1 VRHPWPRAGRLTQIH
16 VLLEVCPDF
25 AGRTLVQ
32 SEHSLAF
39 VAKARHTAAMSAT
52 RRRPA
57 QERSRQTVE
66 RIVDAGAAVL
76 AERGYH
82 QASTNRIAAA
92 AGVSPGTLYGYFADK
107 DEIVAAVIDRVV
119 DGFGDAVSP
128 ALRLAVGRPIEEAT
142 RLVLDAVLAELE
154 DRAALVEAFID
165 RVPAERY
172 APRVDALRERVSEI
186 TFHLVAAS
194 LPGVPTGDLERAVWF
209 AVRTV
214 EHLTVRYALQRPA
227 IPREAFLDS
236 LTGIVV
242 GLAPTGP
249 SAP

>member
-1 VRHPWPRAGRLTQIH
+1 
-16 VLLEVCPDF
+16 
-25 AGRTLVQ
+25 
-32 SEHSLAF
+32 
-39 VAKARHTAAMSAT
+39 MSVT

-57 QERSRQTVE
+57 QERSRRTVQ

-82 QASTNRIAAA
+82 EASTNRIAAA

-107 DEIVAAVIDRVV
+107 DEIVAAVIERVV
-119 DGFGDAVSP
+119 DGFAESVAPS
-128 ALRLAVGRPIEEAT
+128 LRAAAGRPMEEAART
-142 RLVLDAVLAELE
+142 VLDAVLAEVE
-154 DRAALVEAFID
+154 ARAELIEAFID

-172 APRVDALRERVSEI
+172 APRVDALRERVSDI
-186 TFHLVAAS
+186 TFHLAAAS
-194 LPGVPTGDLERAVWF
+194 LPGVPAAELDRAVWI

-214 EHLTVRYALQRPA
+214 EHLTIRFALQRPP

-236 LTGIVV
+236 LAGLVV

-249 SAP
+249 PAP